1 MGGKRIKLTVSYEGT
16 RYHGF
21 QRQPTGITVQ
31 ESLEKAIEQ
40 LQGEPV
46 RIVGSGRTDAGVHA
60 RGQVVHFDTEAAIP
74 PERWGAALNSVLP
87 DDIVVRQS
95 EQVSSSFHA
104 RYDVKSKTYRYLI
117 DHGRVRDVFLR
128 NRAWHISRPLDL
140 ESMVTAATAFVGT
153 HDFTAFCSAKAD
165 VGNRVRTITRV
176 DIEKDGNRIWLTFM
190 GNGFLYNM
198 VRIMTGTLVEV
209 GAGKRDVAEIPHL
222 IEAKDRT
229 LTGITAP
236 PQGLYLWSVDY
247 ED

>member
-1 MGGKRIKLTVSYEGT
+1 MAGKRIKLTVSYEGT

-21 QRQPTGITVQ
+21 QRQPMGITVQ
-31 ESLEKAIEQ
+31 ETLEKAIEQ

-60 RGQVVHFDTEAAIP
+60 RGQVVHFDTTATIP

-87 DDIVVRQS
+87 DDIVIRRS
-95 EQVSSSFHA
+95 EQVSDTFHA

-128 NRAWHISRPLDL
+128 NMAWHIAQPLDL
-140 ESMVTAATAFVGT
+140 VAMKKAAAAFVGT
-153 HDFTAFCSAKAD
+153 HDYTAFCSAKTD
-165 VGNRVRTITRV
+165 VENRVRTITQMH
-176 DIEKDGNRIWLTFM
+176 IETDENRMWLTFT

-209 GAGKRDVAEIPHL
+209 GMGKRDAAEIPL
-222 IEAKDRT
+222 MIEAKDRT